1 MTVCLTRVTH
11 SQEAN
16 DQYNCNIDDIHNREE
31 NCFHKVNLQT
41 TQNILM

>member
-1 MTVCLTRVTH
+1 MTVCLTKVTH

-16 DQYNCNIDDIHNREE
+16 DQNNCNIDDIHNREE

-41 TQNILM
+41 AHRIS